1 MNTSYAEA
9 LKEVGSLNHRDIP
22 ILETVSIYHPTGG
35 FINIVNDREPLTA
48 WATAS
53 GFSEKIIFE
62 AGSFNLSLPQSNSD
76 GVSFVNVAFPNIDG
90 KASKFL
96 KSVPVESTAPIT
108 LVYRIYLGEN
118 DLYVGNDDSHF
129 AGFPKVQ
136 NDPPLTVEVLGV
148 QVTPFQIN
156 ARATFRSLVNAR
168 YPSKLYTIEDFP
180 ALNN

>member
-1 MNTSYAEA
+1 MNTNYTEA

-35 FINIVNDREPLTA
+35 SINIVNDREPLTA
-48 WATAS
+48 WAGAGS
-53 GFSEKIIFE
+53 YDLKVIYE
-62 AGSFNLSLPQSNSD
+62 AGSFSLSLPQSNSD

-96 KSVPVESTAPIT
+96 KSVPVESTAPIS
-108 LVYRIYLGEN
+108 LVYRIYLGTN
-118 DLYVGNDDSHF
+118 DLGYNPDTHF
-129 AGFPKVQ
+129 NGYALPQ
-136 NDPPLTVEVLGV
+136 NEPPLTVEVLGV
-148 QVTPFQIN
+148 QITPFQIN
-156 ARATFRSLVNAR
+156 ARATFRSLVNAK